1 MSSEIKLITLNN
13 YVRPVLR
20 EDTMRKWVMN
30 GNRNEFYQ
38 TIIDRYNGSPTNAAV
53 INSYVD
59 LIYGRGLYAKNQVR
73 NVADWVKLKTV
84 LKPKELRKII
94 SDFELFGEFSF
105 QITETRGKELSSI
118 THIPKQRVIPS
129 IENED
134 EEIETYWY
142 SKDWAK
148 YTLAKN
154 KPEEFEAFNGK
165 KQAQSIYVGK
175 PYKAG
180 KNYFSD
186 PDYLAGMPYMEMEE
200 EIANLYINSIK
211 SGLTAGYIINVPNG
225 KAWDTETKDK
235 FEKAIKDKLTGSQN
249 ASKFVLS
256 FNGDEKATTVEAIP
270 INAAVHKQWEY
281 LTQEARQQILTA
293 HRVTSPM
300 LFGIKDNTGFGN
312 NADELD
318 TAEAQLMKRVVAPKQ
333 NFILDAIEEV
343 LDVYGINLSLE
354 FLPLTEVVEVAEVDN
369 VELSS
374 QELKP
379 TEDLANELIQLG
391 EDLSA
396 DSWTLLSTSDVD
408 YETDDDIFGLL
419 EFASTGTARPNAK
432 SSQDSEDIAI
442 RYRYA
447 GNPLPERTFCRLMMA
462 ANKLYRKEDILQM
475 EKSSTNPG
483 FGMGTG
489 GQKPYSIWLWK
500 GGGKMSTAFPNGT
513 CKHKWQ
519 REIYLKKGGSVD
531 ANSPL
536 AKTISTSEAR
546 RKGYKVPVNDSDV
559 SITPNNNK

>member
-1 MSSEIKLITLNN
+1 MSSEIKLITLSN
-13 YVRPVLR
+13 YVRPTLVENKSR
-20 EDTMRKWVMN
+20 NWVMN
-30 GNRNEFYQ
+30 GVRNEFYQ

-59 LIYGRGLYAKNQVR
+59 LIYGRGLSSKNQVR
-73 NVADWVKLKTV
+73 NAADWVKLKTI

-105 QITETRGKELSSI
+105 QVTESKGKELSSI

-148 YTLAKN
+148 FQQPKN
-154 KPEEFEAFNGK
+154 APEEFEAFNGQ
-165 KQAQSIYVGK
+165 KQSQCIYVGK

-180 KNYFSD
+180 KNYFAD
-186 PDYLAGMPYMEMEE
+186 PDYLAGLPYAEMEE
-200 EIANLYINSIK
+200 EIANLYVNTIK
-211 SGLTAGYIINVPNG
+211 NGLSAGYIINVPNG
-225 KAWDTETKDK
+225 LSWSPETRDG
-235 FEKAIKDKLTGSQN
+235 FENAIKAKLTGSPN
-249 ASKFVLS
+249 GGTFVLS
-256 FNGDEKATTVEAIP
+256 FNGGEEATTVEAIP
-270 INAAVHKQWEY
+270 INAQVHKQWEY
-281 LTQEARQQILTA
+281 LTQEARQQVLTA

-300 LFGIKDNTGFGN
+300 LFGIKDATGFGN

-333 NFILDAIEEV
+333 NFILDALEEV

-354 FLPLTEVVEVAEVDN
+354 FLPLTEVVEVAEVAD

-374 QELKP
+374 QELTP
-379 TEDLANELIQLG
+379 PEGLANQLIQLG

-396 DSWTLLSTSDVD
+396 DSWTLLSTTDVD

-419 EFASTGTARPNAK
+419 KFANTGTARPNAK
-432 SSQDSEDIAI
+432 SAQDSDDIAI
-442 RYRYA
+442 RYRYV
-447 GNPLPERTFCRLMMA
+447 GNPLPERTFCRLMIG

-483 FGMGTG
+483 FGQGKG

-519 REIYLKKGGSVD
+519 REIYLKRGGSVD
-531 ANSPL
+531 VNSPL

>member
-1 MSSEIKLITLNN
+1 MSSEIKLITLSN

-38 TIIDRYNGSPTNAAV
+38 TIIDRYNGSTTNAAV

-73 NVADWVKLKTV
+73 NAADWVKLKTV

-105 QITETRGKELSSI
+105 QITETKGKELSSI

-134 EEIETYWY
+134 EEIESYWY
-142 SKDWAK
+142 SKDWSK
-148 YTLAKN
+148 YTQAKN
-154 KPEEFEAFNGK
+154 KPEEFKAFNGK

-186 PDYLAGMPYMEMEE
+186 PDYLAGIPYMEMEE
-200 EIANLYINSIK
+200 EIANLYVNSIK

-235 FEKAIKDKLTGSQN
+235 FEKAIKNKLTGSEN

-256 FNGDEKATTVEAIP
+256 FNGDENQTTIEAIP
-270 INAAVHKQWEY
+270 INAQVHKQWEY

-318 TAEAQLMKRVVAPKQ
+318 TAEAQLMKRVVSPKQ
-333 NFILDAIEEV
+333 NFILDALQEV

-354 FLPLTEVVEVAEVDN
+354 FLPLTEVAEVAEVDN

-374 QELKP
+374 QELNP
-379 TEDLANELIQLG
+379 TDDLANELIQLG

-396 DSWTLLSTSDVD
+396 DNWTLLSASDVD
-408 YETDDDIFGLL
+408 YETDDDILGLL
-419 EFASTGTARPNAK
+419 KFANTGTARPNAK

-442 RYRYA
+442 RYRYT
-447 GNPLPERTFCRLMMA
+447 GNPLPQRTFCKLMMA

-500 GGGKMSTAFPNGT
+500 GGGKISAAYPNGT
-513 CKHKWQ
+513 CRHKWQ

-531 ANSPL
+531 VNSPL